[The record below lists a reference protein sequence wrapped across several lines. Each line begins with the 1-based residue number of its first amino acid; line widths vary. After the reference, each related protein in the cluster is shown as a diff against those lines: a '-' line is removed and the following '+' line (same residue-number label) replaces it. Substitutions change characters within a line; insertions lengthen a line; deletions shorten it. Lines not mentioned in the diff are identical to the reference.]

1 MDSECAVVL
10 TEKLA
15 DNGKEISLQETAE
28 RREAKG
34 EGAGA
39 IGSLE
44 GLDRLDGFRA
54 QDPTFEKRS
63 AVVAWTASYRREA
76 SSRNGGATAKARWLR
91 EGEKRGEQK
100 RNRHLF
106 ILGGPL
112 RGHC

>member
-54 QDPTFEKRS
+54 KDPTFEKRS
-63 AVVAWTASYRREA
+63 TVIPWAASDRREA

-91 EGEKRGEQK
+91 EAERRDERK

-106 ILGGPL
+106 ILG
-112 RGHC
+112 